1 MVFAE
6 ISNEMNLPVG
16 YALLMNIVGLLLIFT
31 GAVVYR
37 KMLRE
42 TVRSGGHVRGDLLG
56 LPDTLVAGTLATLF
70 ITLIVSQW
78 VMPVAASSGHAPPG
92 SPQSANGLKI
102 IYEALAFALPIGAI
116 IVLLIVRGVSI
127 VTLFGLKRVGLVRAI
142 CTAAVLLLLL
152 LPLLFVIMYV
162 TGQLLG
168 GHAEQQTLVKTYR
181 EAAKAGRSEIIWQVI
196 VTAVVIA
203 PICEEIL
210 FRGYF
215 YPTLKRVVGPVP
227 AALGIS
233 LLFAL
238 VHNSA
243 VGFPVLTVLAL
254 GFTLAYEWSGS
265 IFIPIFM
272 HAWFNAA
279 NLALM
284 WWQTQQGATP

>member
-78 VMPVAASSGHAPPG
+78 VMPVPTGTGHAPAG

-284 WWQTQQGATP
+284 WWQTPQGATP